1 MDHDVVAFSY
11 FYHAVGD
18 TTATGA
24 EGVAGG
30 PQLYYDRIRKT
41 AANEKHTRMPV

>member
-24 EGVAGG
+24 EGVAGWASAVLR
-30 PQLYYDRIRKT
+30 QNT
-41 AANEKHTRMPV
+41 